1 MSSTW
6 KGESVITVVMATQ
19 DVCKPTFMNLSPV
32 RERGQAVSVSFHR
45 RGDRGPESMSDLPVG
60 TQFVSGS
67 DRAGSIGSE
76 PEAQP
81 YTSNLWVGWEKDQ
94 DRKLAKDQYW
104 LPR

>member
-6 KGESVITVVMATQ
+6 KEESVITVVMTTQ

-32 RERGQAVSVSFHR
+32 RELGQAVSVSFHR
-45 RGDRGPESMSDLPVG
+45 RGDRVPESMSDLSVG

-76 PEAQP
+76 PKAQP
-81 YTSNLWVGWEKDQ
+81 YISNLWVGWEKDQ